1 MTIKCP
7 QCNCD
12 NPDDTLYCGK
22 CAAPLKP
29 SEEIPGSPT
38 QTLETPLETLKRGTT
53 FAERYDLIE
62 ELGTGGMGKVYKAF
76 DKKIEEEIA
85 LKILRPDIA
94 GDKKTLSRFSNEL
107 KIARKIVHKNVGRM
121 YDLSE
126 AEGTHFITMEFVP
139 GEDLKS
145 FIKRSGRLTVGKAL
159 SIAKQICQGLIE
171 AHELGIIHRDLKPQ
185 NIMIDNDGNARI
197 MDFGIAR
204 STHAEGLTAEGA
216 VIGTPEYM
224 SPEQA
229 EGEETDPRSDIYS
242 LGVILF
248 EMLTGRIPFTGKT
261 PISIA
266 MKHKN
271 ETPPV
276 PKAINTHIPRS
287 LNWLILKSMEKNK
300 SQRFQS
306 VQELLSELV
315 EIEEGTSVIKKI
327 ASKKKVGL
335 DVRMHRIRRYF
346 IPAGIVLAAVVIVI
360 LGILLLS
367 KGKPTEEG
375 LEAGIS
381 SGTQWANSIAVL
393 PLRDFSPKK
402 DQEAFCDGMTDAIIG
417 RLARFSGLKVIS
429 LTSVMNYKSA
439 ERNLKQIGQ
448 ELDVQ
453 TVLEGSI
460 QREDNMIR
468 VNAQLIRV
476 ADDSHLWSDSFDRE
490 LSSVFEIQDEIS
502 QSIAAALQMELILDK
517 RGGQKGEPKGYI
529 PKSLDAYEYYT
540 KGMHFTKS
548 KYVVTFQ
555 EDDFKAGVEMFEKAL
570 EIDPEYASAYAG
582 LTWAYEHHYHV
593 TGDRQDLEQARE
605 YSDTAVRLDPDSAF
619 STAMRGY
626 YYYEYDGDYDKAFQA
641 LQRALE
647 INPNIGTVNFL
658 TGACLLYHGLSR
670 EALPYLLKTMEL
682 DPYYFWTP
690 YKIAMCYSDLG
701 EFDKA
706 AFYYEKYFELAPIVL
721 IFPGRYIALNIKMKK
736 FDTVRDLIARTEK
749 SHPDYAL
756 LPYSKALLLAA
767 RGGDKEEVLALYKN
781 SEIYALLNMKD
792 EAIESLG
799 GEIRGEVRVPYVYY
813 YFLLNNP
820 FYDNLRDDPRFK
832 KIVKREKKL
841 YNAELKKYSFLK

>member
-1 MTIKCP
+1 MPIKCP
-7 QCNCD
+7 KCNSD

-29 SEEIPGSPT
+29 SEEIPDSPT
-38 QTLETPLETLKRGTT
+38 KTLETPIESLKRGTT

-94 GDKKTLSRFSNEL
+94 GDEKTLSRFSNEL
-107 KIARKIVHKNVGRM
+107 KIARKIIHKNVGRM

-145 FIKRSGRLTVGKAL
+145 FIKRSGQLTVGKAL
-159 SIAKQICQGLIE
+159 SIARQVCEGLAE
-171 AHELGIIHRDLKPQ
+171 AHEMGIVHRDLKPQ
-185 NIMIDNDGNARI
+185 NIMIDNEGNARI
-197 MDFGIAR
+197 VDFGIAR
-204 STHAEGLTAEGA
+204 SLQAEGLTAEGT

-229 EGEETDPRSDIYS
+229 EGEETDKRSDIYS

-248 EMLTGRIPFTGKT
+248 EMLTGRIPFEGKT
-261 PISIA
+261 PIGIA
-266 MKHKN
+266 MKHKS
-271 ETPPV
+271 ETPPN
-276 PKAINTHIPRS
+276 PKVINSQIPND
-287 LNWLILKSMEKNK
+287 LNWLILKCMEKDK
-300 SQRFQS
+300 TKRFQS
-306 VQELLSELV
+306 AQDILIELGET
-315 EIEEGTSVIKKI
+315 EESIPAHERKVAKR
-327 ASKKKVGL
+327 KVGM
-335 DVRMHRIRRYF
+335 DVRMGRIRPYLV
-346 IPAGIVLAAVVIVI
+346 PGGIALAAVII
-360 LGILLLS
+360 ILLVFLLFI
-367 KGKPTEEG
+367 KGGPAEED

-381 SGTQWANSIAVL
+381 SGTRWANSIAVL
-393 PLRDFSPKK
+393 PFRDFSPNK

-417 RLARFSGLKVIS
+417 RLSRLSGLKVIS
-429 LTSVMNYKSA
+429 MTSVMNYKSSD
-439 ERNLKQIGQ
+439 RNIKQIGQ
-448 ELDVQ
+448 ELKVK
-453 TVLEGSI
+453 TILEGSI
-460 QREDNMIR
+460 QRENNMIR
-468 VNAQLIRV
+468 VNAQLIKV
-476 ADDSHLWSDSFDRE
+476 ADDFHLWSDSFDRE
-490 LSSVFEIQDEIS
+490 LSSVFEVQDEIS
-502 QSIAAALQMELILDK
+502 QSIAEALQIKLTPDE
-517 RGGQKGEPKGYI
+517 RGGQKGGPKGHI
-529 PKSLDAYEYYT
+529 PESLDAYEYYT

-548 KYVVTFQ
+548 KYVITFQ
-555 EDDFKAGVEMFEKAL
+555 EEDFKAGVEMFEKAL

-593 TGDRQDLEQARE
+593 TQDRQDLEQAKE
-605 YSDTAVRLDPDSAF
+605 YSETAVRLDPDSAF

-626 YYYEYDGDYDKAFQA
+626 YYYEYDGDFDRAFQT

-647 INPNIGTVNFL
+647 INPNIGTANFL

-670 EALPYLLKTMEL
+670 QALPYLLKTMEL

-721 IFPGRYIALNIKMKK
+721 IFPGRYIALNIKMEKM
-736 FDTVRDLIARTEK
+736 DVVEELIARTEK
-749 SHPDYAL
+749 SHPDYSL

-767 RGGDKEEVLALYKN
+767 RGEDKEEVLALYKN
-781 SEIYALLNMKD
+781 SEIYALLSMKD
-792 EAIESLG
+792 EAIEHLNR
-799 GEIRGEVRVPYVYY
+799 EIRGEVTVPYAYY

-820 FYDNLRDDPRFK
+820 FYDNLRSDPRFK
-832 KIVKREKKL
+832 KIVKREKKF
-841 YNAELKKYSFLK
+841 YDAELKKYSYLK

>member
-1 MTIKCP
+1 M
-7 QCNCD
+7 
-12 NPDDTLYCGK
+12 
-22 CAAPLKP
+22 
-29 SEEIPGSPT
+29 
-38 QTLETPLETLKRGTT
+38 ETLKRGTT

-145 FIKRSGRLTVGKAL
+145 FIKRSGKLTMGKAL
-159 SIAKQICQGLIE
+159 SIAKQVCEGLME
-171 AHELGIIHRDLKPQ
+171 AHELGVVHRDLKPQ
-185 NIMIDNDGNARI
+185 NIMIDTEGNARI

-204 STHAEGLTAEGA
+204 TIHAEGLTAEGT

-229 EGEETDPRSDIYS
+229 VGEETDQRSDIYS

-266 MKHKN
+266 MKHKS

-276 PKAINTHIPRS
+276 PKAINTQIPRN

-315 EIEEGTSVIKKI
+315 EIEEGTSVLKKI
-327 ASKKKVGL
+327 AAKKKVGME
-335 DVRMHRIRRYF
+335 VRMRRIRRYL
-346 IPAGIVLAAVVIVI
+346 IPGGIVLAAVII
-360 LGILLLS
+360 IMLGLLLFVKRGPS
-367 KGKPTEEG
+367 EEG
-375 LEAGIS
+375 LESGIS
-381 SGTQWANSIAVL
+381 SGTQWANSVAVL

-429 LTSVMNYKSA
+429 LTSVMNYKRA

-448 ELDVQ
+448 ELNVQ
-453 TVLEGSI
+453 TVLEGSV

-502 QSIAAALQMELILDK
+502 QSIAEALQVKLTLK
-517 RGGQKGEPKGYI
+517 KGGEQKGGPKGQI
-529 PKSLDAYEYYT
+529 PKSLDAYDYYT
-540 KGMHFTKS
+540 KGMHFAKS
-548 KYVVTFQ
+548 KYVTTFQ
-555 EDDFKAGVEMFEKAL
+555 EEDFKAGVEMFEKAL
-570 EIDPEYASAYAG
+570 EIDPDYASAYAG

-593 TGDRQDLEQARE
+593 TKDRQDLEQAKG
-605 YSDTAVRLDPDSAF
+605 YSEKAVMLDPDSAF

-626 YYYEYDGDYDKAFQA
+626 YYYEYDRDYDQAFQT
-641 LQRALE
+641 LQRALK

-690 YKIAMCYSDLG
+690 YKIAMCYADLE

-706 AFYYEKYFELAPIVL
+706 AFYFEKYFELAPIVL
-721 IFPGRYIALNIKMKK
+721 IFPGRYIALNIKMEKM
-736 FDTVRDLIARTEK
+736 DVVEELIARTEK

-756 LPYSKALLLAA
+756 LPYLKALLLAA
-767 RGGDKEEVLALYKN
+767 KGGNKDDVLALYRN
-781 SEIYALLNMKD
+781 SEIYALMDMKD

-799 GEIRGEVRVPYVYY
+799 REIRGKVKVPYVYY

-841 YNAELKKYSFLK
+841 LESELKKYSYLK